1 MLLLNLHIVVIW
13 HSFNHVKLRFMQLP
27 TFLKKYYWWL
37 PMLLYSVDANA
48 WGLVTHLYFAQSLL
62 WAMPLLDPRLQR
74 AITRFPELVMAGA
87 CLPDLAIVSHR
98 YRHTH
103 LWENAH
109 QLMMT
114 ATTDEETAIAI
125 GYLSHLYV
133 DVIAHNHFVPAHE
146 ALWHKNEMLT
156 HIASEWA
163 MDGHLAPLMKNTS
176 PRYLL
181 NKHQTVISQFIS
193 VQFRCSRPITD
204 LALKRLAFW
213 DGVLRFVK
221 LPTII
226 YGLVRLVDKRVFK
239 NFVYYVAKTQVAV
252 ADIGT
257 VLNGNKPALEPELK
271 NLSVEQLDIWRE
283 QCLKHLHLQHPV
295 PVQYF
300 TERR

>member
-1 MLLLNLHIVVIW
+1 MVVTLY
-13 HSFNHVKLRFMQLP
+13 SCGHVKLRFMQWS
-27 TFLKKYYWWL
+27 TFLKKYYWWF
-37 PMLLYSVDANA
+37 PFCLYSVDANA
-48 WGLVTHLYFAQSLL
+48 WGLMTHLYFAQSLL
-62 WAMPLLDPRLQR
+62 WAMPLLDPRLQN
-74 AITRFPELVMAGA
+74 AIKRFPELVMAGA

-114 ATTDEETAIAI
+114 AKTDEETAIAI

-146 ALWHKNEMLT
+146 ALWHKNEMFT

-163 MDGHLAPLMKNTS
+163 MDGYLAPLMKNTS

-181 NKHQTVISQFIS
+181 NQHRAVISQFIS
-193 VQFRCSRPITD
+193 IQFRCPEHVTN

-213 DGVLRFVK
+213 DGVLRCVK
-221 LPTII
+221 LPSLI
-226 YGLVRLVDKRVFK
+226 YRFVQLVDKRVFK
-239 NFVYYVAKTQVAV
+239 HFVYYVAKTQVAV
-252 ADIGT
+252 AEIGT
-257 VLNGNKPALEPELK
+257 VLNGNKPVVEPELK

-283 QCLKHLHLQHPV
+283 QCLKHLHLRHPI
-295 PVQYF
+295 PIQYF
-300 TERR
+300 TDNSLTE